1 MLVSECQRMQSAF
14 FNYLLHCIKL
24 TLRICSLLCSLYCY
38 VMTNVL
44 RRVLEEPDD
53 VSEPSDEPIA
63 MQWSQSLDAIDTLD
77 VSELFIEQP
86 DFELDLVGKD

>member
-1 MLVSECQRMQSAF
+1 MCVASNMR
-14 FNYLLHCIKL
+14 
-24 TLRICSLLCSLYCY
+24 
-38 VMTNVL
+38 